1 MKMTSAI
8 NNHKYSESYWFK
20 LEIIL
25 VLIRNNTGGVNEK
38 IIFAKI
44 ISFKFNKQF
53 CSKNIKSNINQLNS
67 NKAIK
72 Q

>member
-38 IIFAKI
+38 K
-44 ISFKFNKQF
+44 
-53 CSKNIKSNINQLNS
+53 
-67 NKAIK
+67 
-72 Q
+72 